1 MPGMRA
7 FGALASVV
15 HSVHD
20 EFGWPV
26 EGNFYW
32 SSLAGMAGYHHAPD
46 MVNRREEQKANAT
59 QLLVS
64 CVDKADPD
72 VEPEITLV
80 TGAEDSSIGNA
91 TKVKVG
97 DEINMRLTI
106 TDKKNNNQ
114 PLPYYYYTLTVGDA
128 KSRNGDN
135 ADQAQ
140 WQSTPGANHRT
151 DLQKSDV
158 RL

>member
-1 MPGMRA
+1 M
-7 FGALASVV
+7 
-15 HSVHD
+15 
-20 EFGWPV
+20 
-26 EGNFYW
+26 
-32 SSLAGMAGYHHAPD
+32 
-46 MVNRREEQKANAT
+46 
-59 QLLVS
+59 LVS

-72 VEPEITLV
+72 VEPEITTV

-135 ADQAQ
+135 ADQH
-140 WQSTPGANHRT
+140 SGTNTRCKSPGPTCKNRT
-151 DLQKSDV
+151 SVFMKG
-158 RL
+158 